1 MCDWVHNADG
11 LRFITIFKYLLFHSL
26 VDAPNKE
33 NKNKFKAKI
42 FNALSDPVRLD
53 ILEFL
58 RDGEKCVCEIIPHV
72 NLIQPVVS
80 RHLKI
85 LKDCGIIRAR
95 KDGTKR
101 LYTITDQRIFRVT
114 DGITPELVDA
124 FTEKILEQII

>member
-1 MCDWVHNADG
+1 MLQKN
-11 LRFITIFKYLLFHSL
+11 I
-26 VDAPNKE
+26 

-53 ILEFL
+53 IIEFL

-85 LKDCGIIRAR
+85 LKDCGIIRSR
-95 KDGTKR
+95 KDGNKR
-101 LYTITDQRIFRVT
+101 LYTITDHRIFQIT
-114 DGITPELVDA
+114 DAITPELVDML
-124 FTEKILEQII
+124 TEKILAQII